1 MKKRNKFHPIKTEY
15 SKAMQVF
22 SKNLRTILR
31 ERGISQEDLA
41 TYVDISVY
49 TVKKYLGKNPPVMA
63 LDVAVRIAEALGVS
77 LTRMCQE
84 TEGDSITE
92 DADVP
97 MTQMCQEPEG
107 ASLMEDAGVPVTGCV
122 YHKGNKVIFVLD
134 SPKQFE
140 GRFDD
145 TLVCRKAA

>member
-1 MKKRNKFHPIKTEY
+1 MKKRSEFHPIKTEY
-15 SKAMQVF
+15 LKAMQVF

-41 TYVDISVY
+41 TYVGISVY

-63 LDVAVRIAEALGVS
+63 LDVAVRITEALGVS

-84 TEGDSITE
+84 TEE
-92 DADVP
+92 D
-97 MTQMCQEPEG
+97 
-107 ASLMEDAGVPVTGCV
+107 SLMEDAGVPVTGCV
-122 YHKGNKVIFVLD
+122 YHKGNKVLFVLD
-134 SPKQFE
+134 SPKQFK